1 MAEVRKTTVGP
12 DLVALKENTQEIVD
26 TSKALADEI
35 TKDGGVIDALE
46 KQYNAVSKITGA
58 YAQYRDVIADLIA
71 QYDGFMG
78 RINTTVNTAAGTGNS
93 SPTTGPEGFA
103 SGGYTGEWG
112 PGGKLAMLHQK
123 ELILK
128 EGDTE
133 NFLASLEVLRDIVK
147 VIDLHAMNAQLG
159 GLLNSPQYHDYEGS
173 REVLEQ

>member
-1 MAEVRKTTVGP
+1 
-12 DLVALKENTQEIVD
+12 
-26 TSKALADEI
+26 
-35 TKDGGVIDALE
+35 
-46 KQYNAVSKITGA
+46 
-58 YAQYRDVIADLIA
+58 
-71 QYDGFMG
+71 MG

-93 SPTTGPEGFA
+93 SPTPGPEGFA

-159 GLLNSPQYHDYEGS
+159 GLLNSPQYHDYENGK
-173 REVLEQ
+173 EVLEQNVHIEANFPEVTDRYEIEAALTSIVNRASQFTNRK